1 MRVHEL
7 TLMIGTNQPAALARF
22 YGDVLG
28 LPRRTRSHDP
38 VFEVAGSYIRILDHS
53 GIHGPN
59 GDPARM
65 QLNLF
70 VDDVRAEW
78 RRLRAQGVAF
88 VREPQAEPWGGLVA
102 TMTDP
107 DGNYVQILEFMPR

>member
-1 MRVHEL
+1 MQIHEL
-7 TLMIGTNQPAALARF
+7 TLMIGTDQPAALAHF

-28 LPRRTRSHDP
+28 LPRRTKSHDP

-53 GIHGPN
+53 GVRGASA
-59 GDPARM
+59 DPARM
-65 QLNLF
+65 QINLF

-78 RRLRAQGVAF
+78 RRLSGQGVVF

-107 DGNYVQILEFMPR
+107 DGNYVQILEFKPR

>member
-28 LPRRTRSHDP
+28 LPRRTQSHDP

-65 QLNLF
+65 QINLF
-70 VDDVRAEW
+70 VDDVQSEW
-78 RRLRAQGVAF
+78 RRLRAEGVVF

-102 TMTDP
+102 TITDP

>member
-1 MRVHEL
+1 MQVHEL
-7 TLMIGTNQPAALARF
+7 TLMIGTQQPAALARF

-28 LPRRTRSHDP
+28 LPRRMQSHDP
-38 VFEVAGSYIRILDHS
+38 VFEVAGAYIRILDHS
-53 GIHGPN
+53 AISGASA
-59 GDPARM
+59 DPARM
-65 QLNLF
+65 QINLF

-78 RRLRAQGVAF
+78 RRLSARGVAF

-107 DGNYVQILEFMPR
+107 DGNYVQIIEFVPR